1 MEAEAAG
8 PPRVVAEGVPVEE
21 LEEVSKPPGLERRHL
36 DRAHSVTLGGMA
48 RVYSIGH
55 GTATA
60 EDFTRTLTDSGV
72 QLLADI
78 RSAPG
83 SRRNPQF
90 GATALRDTL
99 AEVSIEYVHLPGLGG
114 RRAPR
119 PDSTHTGLRVAAFRG
134 YADHMGSDE
143 FRADYARLQQLARL
157 VPAAFMCAETLWW
170 KCHRRLL
177 ADRFT
182 ADGWHVVQLRVGGPA
197 EPHRLT
203 DVARVEQGR
212 LSYD

>member
-1 MEAEAAG
+1 MTG
-8 PPRVVAEGVPVEE
+8 
-21 LEEVSKPPGLERRHL
+21 
-36 DRAHSVTLGGMA
+36 T
-48 RVYSIGH
+48 VYSIGH

-60 EDFTRTLTDSGV
+60 EAFTRTLADAGV
-72 QLLADI
+72 RLLADI

-90 GATALRDTL
+90 GQSALRDTL
-99 AEVSIEYVHLPGLGG
+99 ATAGIEYVHLPGLGG

-119 PDSTHTGLRVAAFRG
+119 TDSPHTGLRVAAFRG
-134 YADHMGSDE
+134 YADHMASEE
-143 FRADYARLQQLARL
+143 FTVDLARL
-157 VPAAFMCAETLWW
+157 EEFARLTPSAFMCAETLWW

-177 ADRFT
+177 ADRMT
-182 ADGWHVVQLRVGGPA
+182 ADGWTVVQLRVGGSP

-203 DVARVEQGR
+203 DAAQIVQGR

>member
-1 MEAEAAG
+1 MTG
-8 PPRVVAEGVPVEE
+8 
-21 LEEVSKPPGLERRHL
+21 
-36 DRAHSVTLGGMA
+36 T
-48 RVYSIGH
+48 VYSIGH

-60 EDFTRTLTDSGV
+60 QEFTRTLADAGV
-72 QLLADI
+72 RLLADI

-90 GATALRDTL
+90 GQSALRDTL
-99 AEVSIEYVHLPGLGG
+99 AAAGIEYVHLPGLGG

-119 PDSTHTGLRVAAFRG
+119 RDSPHPSGLRVAAFRG
-134 YADHMGSDE
+134 YADHMASDE
-143 FRADYARLQQLARL
+143 FAADLARL
-157 VPAAFMCAETLWW
+157 EEFARLTPSAFMCAETLWW

-177 ADRFT
+177 ADRMT
-182 ADGWHVVQLRVGGPA
+182 ADGWTVVQLRVGGPP

-203 DVARVEQGR
+203 DAARVEQGR

>member
-1 MEAEAAG
+1 MTMSL
-8 PPRVVAEGVPVEE
+8 P
-21 LEEVSKPPGLERRHL
+21 L
-36 DRAHSVTLGGMA
+36 TLKGMGTI
-48 RVYSIGH
+48 YGIGH

-60 EDFTRTLTDSGV
+60 EEFVRTLADAGV
-72 QLLADI
+72 RLVADI

-90 GATALRDTL
+90 GQNALRDTL
-99 AEVSIEYVHLPGLGG
+99 AAAGIEYVHLPGLGG

-119 PDSTHTGLRVAAFRG
+119 TDSPHTGLRVAAFRG
-134 YADHMGSDE
+134 YADHMASDE
-143 FRADYARLQQLARL
+143 FRAELARL
-157 VPAAFMCAETLWW
+157 EESARLLPTAFMCAETLWW

-177 ADRFT
+177 ADRMT
-182 ADGWHVVQLRVGGPA
+182 ADGWTVVQLRVGGVA

-203 DVARVEQGR
+203 DAARVEQGR

>member
-1 MEAEAAG
+1 
-8 PPRVVAEGVPVEE
+8 
-21 LEEVSKPPGLERRHL
+21 
-36 DRAHSVTLGGMA
+36 MA
-48 RVYSIGH
+48 TIHSIGH

-60 EDFTRTLTDSGV
+60 DDFTRTLTDAGV
-72 QLLADI
+72 RVLADI

-90 GATALRDTL
+90 GASALRETL
-99 AEVSIEYVHLPGLGG
+99 AAAGVEYVHLAGLGG

-119 PDSTHTGLRVAAFRG
+119 ADSPHTGLRVAAFRG
-134 YADHMGSDE
+134 YADHMATDE
-143 FRADYARLQQLARL
+143 FRADYARLEEYARL
-157 VPAAFMCAETLWW
+157 VPTAFMCAETLWW

-177 ADRFT
+177 ADRLV
-182 ADGWHVVQLRVGGPA
+182 ADGWAVVQLRVGEPP

>member
-1 MEAEAAG
+1 MTG
-8 PPRVVAEGVPVEE
+8 
-21 LEEVSKPPGLERRHL
+21 
-36 DRAHSVTLGGMA
+36 T
-48 RVYSIGH
+48 VYSIGH

-60 EDFTRTLTDSGV
+60 EEFTRTLADAGV
-72 QLLADI
+72 RLLADI

-90 GATALRDTL
+90 GQSALRDTL
-99 AEVSIEYVHLPGLGG
+99 AAAGIEYVHLPGLGG

-119 PDSTHTGLRVAAFRG
+119 GDSPHPSGLRVAAFRG
-134 YADHMGSDE
+134 YADHMASAE
-143 FRADYARLQQLARL
+143 FAADLARL
-157 VPAAFMCAETLWW
+157 EEFARLTPSAFMCAETLWW

-177 ADRFT
+177 ADRMT
-182 ADGWHVVQLRVGGPA
+182 ADGWTVVQLRVGGPP

-203 DVARVEQGR
+203 DAARVEQGR

>member
-1 MEAEAAG
+1 MTG
-8 PPRVVAEGVPVEE
+8 
-21 LEEVSKPPGLERRHL
+21 
-36 DRAHSVTLGGMA
+36 T
-48 RVYSIGH
+48 VYSIGH

-60 EDFTRTLTDSGV
+60 EDFTRTLADAGV
-72 QLLADI
+72 RLLADV

-90 GATALRDTL
+90 GQGALRDTL
-99 AEVSIEYVHLPGLGG
+99 SDACIEYVHLPGLGG

-119 PDSTHTGLRVAAFRG
+119 PDSPHTGLRVAAFRG
-134 YADHMGSDE
+134 YADHMASNE
-143 FRADYARLQQLARL
+143 FRANYARLEELARL
-157 VPAAFMCAETLWW
+157 VPTAFMCAETLWW

-177 ADRFT
+177 ADRLT
-182 ADGWHVVQLRVGGPA
+182 TDGWTVVQLRVGGPA

-203 DVARVEQGR
+203 DAARVEQGR

>member
-1 MEAEAAG
+1 MTG
-8 PPRVVAEGVPVEE
+8 
-21 LEEVSKPPGLERRHL
+21 
-36 DRAHSVTLGGMA
+36 T
-48 RVYSIGH
+48 VYSIGH

-60 EDFTRTLTDSGV
+60 EEFTRTLTDAGV
-72 QLLADI
+72 RLLTDI

-90 GATALRDTL
+90 GQSALRDTL
-99 AEVSIEYVHLPGLGG
+99 AAAGIEYVHLPGLGG

-119 PDSTHTGLRVAAFRG
+119 RDSPHPSGLRVAAFRG
-134 YADHMGSDE
+134 YADHMASAE
-143 FRADYARLQQLARL
+143 FAADLARL
-157 VPAAFMCAETLWW
+157 EEFARLTPSAFMCAETLWW

-177 ADRFT
+177 ADRMT
-182 ADGWHVVQLRVGGPA
+182 ADGWTVVQLRVGGPP

-203 DVARVEQGR
+203 DAARVEQGR

>member
-1 MEAEAAG
+1 MTG
-8 PPRVVAEGVPVEE
+8 
-21 LEEVSKPPGLERRHL
+21 
-36 DRAHSVTLGGMA
+36 T
-48 RVYSIGH
+48 VYSIGH

-60 EDFTRTLTDSGV
+60 EEFTRTLTDAGV
-72 QLLADI
+72 RLLTDI

-90 GATALRDTL
+90 GQSALRDTL
-99 AEVSIEYVHLPGLGG
+99 AAAGIEYVHLPGLGG

-119 PDSTHTGLRVAAFRG
+119 RDSPHPSGLRVAAFRG
-134 YADHMGSDE
+134 YADHMASDE
-143 FRADYARLQQLARL
+143 FAADLARL
-157 VPAAFMCAETLWW
+157 EEFARLTPSAFMCAETLWW

-177 ADRFT
+177 ADRMT
-182 ADGWHVVQLRVGGPA
+182 AGGWTVVQLRVGGPP

-203 DVARVEQGR
+203 DAARVEQGR

>member
-1 MEAEAAG
+1 MTG
-8 PPRVVAEGVPVEE
+8 
-21 LEEVSKPPGLERRHL
+21 
-36 DRAHSVTLGGMA
+36 T
-48 RVYSIGH
+48 VYSIGH

-60 EDFTRTLTDSGV
+60 EEFTRTLTDAGV
-72 QLLADI
+72 RLLTDI

-90 GATALRDTL
+90 GQSALRDTL
-99 AEVSIEYVHLPGLGG
+99 AAAGIEYVHLPGLGG

-119 PDSTHTGLRVAAFRG
+119 RDSPHPSGLRVAAFRG
-134 YADHMGSDE
+134 YADHMASDE
-143 FRADYARLQQLARL
+143 FAADLARL
-157 VPAAFMCAETLWW
+157 EEFARLTPSAFMCAETLWW

-177 ADRFT
+177 ADRMT
-182 ADGWHVVQLRVGGPA
+182 ADGWTVVQLRVGGPP

-203 DVARVEQGR
+203 DAARVEQGR

>member
-1 MEAEAAG
+1 MTG
-8 PPRVVAEGVPVEE
+8 
-21 LEEVSKPPGLERRHL
+21 
-36 DRAHSVTLGGMA
+36 T
-48 RVYSIGH
+48 VYSIGH

-60 EDFTRTLTDSGV
+60 EEFTRTLAGAGIRV
-72 QLLADI
+72 LADI

-90 GATALRDTL
+90 GQSALRETL
-99 AEVSIEYVHLPGLGG
+99 AEAGIEYVHLPGLGG

-119 PDSTHTGLRVAAFRG
+119 PDSPHTGLRVAAFRA
-134 YADHMGSDE
+134 YADHMASDE
-143 FRADYARLQQLARL
+143 FRADCARLKEFAGLA
-157 VPAAFMCAETLWW
+157 PTAFMCAETLWW

-177 ADRFT
+177 ADRMT
-182 ADGWHVVQLRVGGPA
+182 ADGWTVVQLRVGGRP

-203 DVARVEQGR
+203 DAARVEQGR

>member
-1 MEAEAAG
+1 MTG
-8 PPRVVAEGVPVEE
+8 
-21 LEEVSKPPGLERRHL
+21 
-36 DRAHSVTLGGMA
+36 T
-48 RVYSIGH
+48 VYSIGH

-60 EDFTRTLTDSGV
+60 EEFTRTLADAGV
-72 QLLADI
+72 RLLADI

-90 GATALRDTL
+90 GQSALRNTL
-99 AEVSIEYVHLPGLGG
+99 AAAGIEYVHLPGLGG

-119 PDSTHTGLRVAAFRG
+119 GDSPHVGLRVAAFRG
-134 YADHMGSDE
+134 YADHMASDE
-143 FRADYARLQQLARL
+143 FAADLARL
-157 VPAAFMCAETLWW
+157 EELARLTPSAFMCAETLWW

-177 ADRFT
+177 ADRMT
-182 ADGWHVVQLRVGGPA
+182 ADGWTVVQLRVGGPP

-203 DVARVEQGR
+203 DAARVEQGR